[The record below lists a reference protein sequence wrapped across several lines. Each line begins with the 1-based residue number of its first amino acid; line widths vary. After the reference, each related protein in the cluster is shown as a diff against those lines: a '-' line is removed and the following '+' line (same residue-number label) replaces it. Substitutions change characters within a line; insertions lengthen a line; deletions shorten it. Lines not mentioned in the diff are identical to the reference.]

1 MTVGE
6 VLRPRP
12 APWRQRLETPGLG
25 TIDSFVGPYTTHLR
39 SRRMSP
45 ATVSRYVLAARQ
57 LSAVVDAAAMSTD
70 VALITRADIE
80 KFIVAS
86 LEGGASPTTVN
97 GRYVALVQFFKFVAL
112 EVKPEPFTS
121 PMADMTPPAFEA
133 PMIEV
138 APLEVIRA
146 MLAECEGGRDR
157 KTFEQIRDAALV
169 RLFANTG
176 ARNAEIT
183 GLVLDDL
190 LDGDKVRLWGKSR
203 GKGPVERH
211 VPYDDRTAGALRRYL
226 RARAEHPAAGCDAL
240 WLGLRGPMTTS
251 GVRQMIWKRSEKA
264 GQRIHP
270 HQFRHAFAH
279 AWKKDARRKDGDL
292 KYLAGWRTD
301 TMLHRYGAS
310 AGAERA
316 QEAYRELGSPM
327 EDL

>member
-1 MTVGE
+1 MGE

-12 APWRQRLETPGLG
+12 TSWRQRLESPGLG
-25 TIDSFVGPYTTHLR
+25 TIESFISPYVTHL
-39 SRRMSP
+39 SARRLSP
-45 ATVSRYVLAARQ
+45 ATVSRYVLAVRQ
-57 LSAVVDAAAMSTD
+57 LSAVVNAGGNID
-70 VALITRADIE
+70 VASITRADVE

-86 LEGGASPTTVN
+86 LESGASPTTVN

-121 PMADMTPPAFEA
+121 PMADMAPPAFEA

-138 APLEVIRA
+138 APVAVIKGMLEA
-146 MLAECEGGRDR
+146 CEGGRER
-157 KTFEQIRDAALV
+157 KTFEQIRDAAII
-169 RLFANTG
+169 RCFANTG

-183 GLVLDDL
+183 NLGVGDL

-211 VPYDDRTAGALRRYL
+211 VPYDDRTAQALRRYL
-226 RARAEHPAAGCDAL
+226 RARAEHPMAASDRL
-240 WLGLRGPMTTS
+240 WLGLKGPMTTS
-251 GVRQMIWKRSEKA
+251 GVRQMIWRRSEQA

-279 AWKKDARRKDGDL
+279 AWKKDSRRKDGDL

-301 TMLHRYGAS
+301 TMLQRYGAS
-310 AGAERA
+310 LGAERA
-316 QEAYRELGSPM
+316 QEAYRELGSPL
-327 EDL
+327 EGL